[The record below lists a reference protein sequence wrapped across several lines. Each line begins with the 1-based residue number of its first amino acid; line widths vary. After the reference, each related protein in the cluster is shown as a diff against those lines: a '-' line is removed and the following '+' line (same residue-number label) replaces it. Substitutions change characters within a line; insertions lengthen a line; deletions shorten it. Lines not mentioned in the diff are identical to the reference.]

1 MVTIATV
8 LTSDSE
14 MFQGGLTSKDA
25 IQSVK
30 KTYHPSSDHL
40 SLAWL
45 YQEWETFL
53 KESPADAVSFSQS
66 KGLNNDNMKLIFSKL
81 NNAL

>member
-14 MFQGGLTSKDA
+14 MFRGGLSSKDA
-25 IQSVK
+25 VRSVK
-30 KTYHPSSDHL
+30 KIFHPSSDHL

-45 YQEWETFL
+45 HQEWETLF
-53 KESPADAVSFSQS
+53 KEGTADTLSFSQS
-66 KGLNNDNMKLIFSKL
+66 KGLNNDNMKLISSKY
-81 NNAL
+81 

>member
-14 MFQGGLTSKDA
+14 MFQGGLSFKDT
-25 IQSVK
+25 IRSVK
-30 KTYHPSSDHL
+30 KTFHPSSDHL

-53 KESPADAVSFSQS
+53 KESTADALSFSQS
-66 KGLNNDNMKLIFSKL
+66 KGLNNDNMKLISSKY
-81 NNAL
+81 

>member
-14 MFQGGLTSKDA
+14 MFQGGLSLKDE
-25 IQSVK
+25 IRSVK
-30 KTYHPSSDHL
+30 KTFHPSSDHL

-45 YQEWETFL
+45 YHEWETLF
-53 KESPADAVSFSQS
+53 EEDAANALNFSHS
-66 KGLNNDNMKLIFSKL
+66 KGLNNDNMKLICSKY
-81 NNAL
+81 